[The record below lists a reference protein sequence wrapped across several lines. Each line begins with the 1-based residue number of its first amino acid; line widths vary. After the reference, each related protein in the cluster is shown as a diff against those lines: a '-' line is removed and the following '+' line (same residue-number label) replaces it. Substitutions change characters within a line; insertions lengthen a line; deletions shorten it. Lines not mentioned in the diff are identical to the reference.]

1 VSDAMIET
9 FDLHRSYRIG
19 KKSIEVL
26 HGVNLSIAKGEKVFL
41 CGPSGAG
48 KTTLLYT
55 LAGLERPER
64 GTVHIAGTDLY
75 SLGRKAQAKFR
86 NQSIGYVFQNYHLLP
101 ELTAVEN
108 VAVPG
113 AIAGINRTEEALVAL
128 ERVGLKD
135 RADHLPAEMS
145 GGEQQRVAIAR
156 AIVNQ
161 PVVLFA
167 DEPTGNLDTESSEI
181 VFDILRQQHQQ
192 GATILMVTHEPALA
206 ARAQRRGAAAAR
218 GGYGTASHRRLGFT
232 QRRRCFFFKISAV
245 EALDALSGR
254 GVSPSVACIAVL
266 NRTLSSSKQRTLR
279 KRLIGSPIRGS
290 LRHPI
295 VRRSGV

>member
-1 VSDAMIET
+1 MAGAVHLSGVSEAMIET
-9 FDLHRSYRIG
+9 LDLHRSYRIG

-55 LAGLERPER
+55 LAGLESPER
-64 GTVHIAGTDLY
+64 GSVRIAGTDLY

-113 AIAGINRTEEALVAL
+113 AIAGINRTAEALLAL
-128 ERVGLKD
+128 GRVGLKD
-135 RADHLPAEMS
+135 RADHLPAELS

-161 PVVLFA
+161 PAVLFA
-167 DEPTGNLDTESSEI
+167 DEPTGNLDSSTSKEI
-181 VFDILRQQHQQ
+181 ME
-192 GATILMVTHEPALA
+192 ILMKLADEHGVTLIVVTHDQKLA
-206 ARAQRRGAAAAR
+206 KVG
-218 GGYGTASHRRLGFT
+218 
-232 QRRRCFFFKISAV
+232 
-245 EALDALSGR
+245 D
-254 GVSPSVACIAVL
+254 
-266 NRTLSSSKQRTLR
+266 RTLV
-279 KRLIGSPIRGS
+279 IRDGEIS
-290 LRHPI
+290 E
-295 VRRSGV
+295 

>member
-1 VSDAMIET
+1 MHLGAVSEAMIET
-9 FDLHRSYRIG
+9 RDLHRSYRIG

-55 LAGLERPER
+55 LAGLERPEQ
-64 GTVHIAGTDLY
+64 GSVHIGGTDIY
-75 SLGRKAQAKFR
+75 SLGRKEQAKFR

-113 AIAGINRTEEALVAL
+113 AIAGIHRTAEALVAL

-156 AIVNQ
+156 AIVNE
-161 PVVLFA
+161 PAVLFA
-167 DEPTGNLDTESSEI
+167 DEPTGNLDSNTSKEI
-181 VFDILRQQHQQ
+181 MEILLKLADEH
-192 GATILMVTHEPALA
+192 GVTLIVVTHDQNLA
-206 ARAQRRGAAAAR
+206 KVGDRTLIIKDG
-218 GGYGTASHRRLGFT
+218 
-232 QRRRCFFFKISAV
+232 KIS
-245 EALDALSGR
+245 E
-254 GVSPSVACIAVL
+254 
-266 NRTLSSSKQRTLR
+266 
-279 KRLIGSPIRGS
+279 
-290 LRHPI
+290 
-295 VRRSGV
+295 